1 MDETGVK
8 LFNINKQLTISKEQI
23 QSRGTN
29 WRLPFAVNV
38 ILYISLYYI
47 HRKLRKWI
55 KKETKQTRIA
65 NATKSFAQN

>member
-38 ILYISLYYI
+38 ILYLSIIL
-47 HRKLRKWI
+47 
-55 KKETKQTRIA
+55 TV
-65 NATKSFAQN
+65 N

>member
-38 ILYISLYYI
+38 ILYLYYT
-47 HRKLRKWI
+47 HRTLRKWI

-65 NATKSFAQN
+65 NATKNFAQN